1 MAFTTKVSAVYIT
14 ADADGVNV
22 TLYDHKENLTAA
34 TTMNEVV
41 VLTKQVPSCQSG
53 VPVLP

>member
-41 VLTKQVPSCQSG
+41 ALQWWH
-53 VPVLP
+53 